1 MYCPFCGH
9 IETKV
14 TDSRLAGEGRQIR
27 RRRECLSCE
36 ERFTT
41 FETAELVMPVV
52 VKGDRNRESFDEA
65 KLRAGMEKALEKR
78 PVPREQLDEA
88 LSRIT
93 HKVRSLG
100 DREVQSRA
108 IGELVMDELRQL
120 DEVAYV
126 RFASV
131 YRHFE
136 DVEAFHEE
144 IQRLRSQ
151 RSPSQPIR
159 EIKRV
164 LKREPGPNR
173 DQLPLLPMESP
184 RKTESSGATPGSV
197 ATESPGAA
205 KNPSATESAD
215 DSTAL

>member
-27 RRRECLSCE
+27 RRRECLACG

-41 FETAELVMPVV
+41 FETAELVMPMVI
-52 VKGDRNRESFDEA
+52 KGDRSREPFDET
-65 KLRAGMEKALEKR
+65 KLRAGMDKALEKR
-78 PVPREQLDEA
+78 PVPRAQVDEA
-88 LSRIT
+88 LSRIS
-93 HKVRSLG
+93 HKVRALG
-100 DREVQSRA
+100 DREVPSRVV
-108 IGELVMDELRQL
+108 GELVMEELRQL

-144 IQRLRSQ
+144 IRRLRGGQ
-151 RSPSQPIR
+151 REGDQP
-159 EIKRV
+159 V
-164 LKREPGPNR
+164 REPKRPAKRQPVQDR
-173 DQLPLLPMESP
+173 DQLSLLPPDAE
-184 RKTESSGATPGSV
+184 KPG
-197 ATESPGAA
+197 GGGGR
-205 KNPSATESAD
+205 N
-215 DSTAL
+215 

>member
-9 IETKV
+9 VETKV

-27 RRRECLSCE
+27 RRRECLSCG

-52 VKGDRNRESFDEA
+52 VKGDRNREAFDEA
-65 KLRAGMEKALEKR
+65 KLRSGMEKALEKR
-78 PVPREQLDEA
+78 PVPRDQLDEA
-88 LSRIT
+88 VSRIT
-93 HKVRSLG
+93 HKVRTLG

-151 RSPSQPIR
+151 RALATQGR
-159 EIKRV
+159 RAG
-164 LKREPGPNR
+164 KREPGRDANR
-173 DQLPLLPMESP
+173 DQLPLLPP
-184 RKTESSGATPGSV
+184 DAPGKS
-197 ATESPGAA
+197 EE
-205 KNPSATESAD
+205 PSATPPVTSE
-215 DSTAL
+215 TTPEK